1 MSNVNGLF
9 DLTAFESKQDEDILD
24 MNINEESEFT
34 SKDPASHPEVDVDT
48 DATSAKETN
57 IPVPG
62 GDKETP
68 SAKPEGGEKEIPVP
82 GGDKEAPSAHAV
94 DGATVTTPAKV
105 ILSQDTYNDAL
116 SSLKKSFKEGY
127 EIMELLERA
136 TVQTKSTEDLQ
147 REFTENAIAE
157 AQYESMISGPMFE
170 AVDRSDKKLIKGII
184 KNIRDKVAD
193 FADKDKVVFYKPA
206 VFLRTFFHRRDD
218 DISMSTIYL
227 WQVLGGIIL
236 EEGNIQDYVKRLTEE
251 FAEEL
256 GDYKILAVRV
266 HPTNKDKDRNKGK
279 NLRKVFFLLIDKKLN
294 SEIKNAIAKLE
305 TKSDENDDKNCK
317 DKSKCKNKKN
327 EVVTESVY
335 DYDYEDDEE

>member
-1 MSNVNGLF
+1 
-9 DLTAFESKQDEDILD
+9 
-24 MNINEESEFT
+24 
-34 SKDPASHPEVDVDT
+34 
-48 DATSAKETN
+48 
-57 IPVPG
+57 
-62 GDKETP
+62 
-68 SAKPEGGEKEIPVP
+68 
-82 GGDKEAPSAHAV
+82 
-94 DGATVTTPAKV
+94 
-105 ILSQDTYNDAL
+105 
-116 SSLKKSFKEGY
+116 
-127 EIMELLERA
+127 MELLEQA
-136 TVQTKSTEDLQ
+136 TVQAKTTADLQ

-170 AVDRSDKKLIKGII
+170 AVDRSDKKLIKSII
-184 KNIRDKVAD
+184 KNIRGKVAD
-193 FADKDKVVFYKPA
+193 FADKDNVVFYKPA
-206 VFLRTFFHRRDD
+206 VFLRTFFNHIDD
-218 DISMSTIYL
+218 DINMTTIYL

-266 HPTNKDKDRNKGK
+266 HPTTADNIRNKGK

-305 TKSDENDDKNCK
+305 TKSDEKDDKNCK

-335 DYDYEDDEE
+335 DYDYDDE